1 MKLPAKGVLRRAN
14 MQTVTTDYAAAHLAE
29 LIERVGNGETILI
42 SLDGRPVARLIG
54 LDEDEAADV
63 PAAEVEEAFY
73 GD

>member
-1 MKLPAKGVLRRAN
+1 
-14 MQTVTTDYAAAHLAE
+14 MQTVTTDYATAHLAE

-42 SLDGRPVARLIG
+42 SLDGRPVARLSG